1 MKDFLEV
8 VTASKAL
15 KLIRSFPATPLTE
28 TVPIEAAW
36 GRILAE
42 DVTAREPVPHFSRSL
57 VDGFAVL
64 AKDTAGAKDHSPVPL
79 RFQGEVRVAEE
90 SAVGLREGETIYVS
104 TGSMIPEGADAVL
117 MQEHARKSD
126 DLVEVT
132 RTLRKGENIFSRGE
146 DISPDT
152 RVLER
157 GRRLSFSDVGVLAAL
172 GVAHVTAF
180 RKPICAVISSG
191 DEVVPVTEQPSPGK
205 VRDINRSTL
214 SAVLERFGGKPWFA
228 GLVKDTKGEVHAI
241 LHACRGADMILV
253 SGGSSK
259 GERDFIT
266 DAIGDLGGRIHFHG
280 VNIKPGKP
288 TIFGEMW
295 GKPVF
300 GLPGH
305 PMSCLMAALRLVVPL
320 LHRLAGAAE
329 GDDHGTVSAALSTNV
344 PSSPG
349 IEEYVGVTLGG
360 RKGRPSATP
369 VFTRSAAISSLAAA
383 EGYIIVP
390 ADREGLEKGDVTE
403 VHLFG

>member
-15 KLIRSFPATPLTE
+15 KLIRSFPVTPVAEMT
-28 TVPIEAAW
+28 PIEEAW

-42 DVTAREPVPHFSRSL
+42 DMTAKEPIPHFSRSL

-64 AKDTAGAKDHSPVPL
+64 AKDTVGAKDHNPVPL

-90 SAVGLREGETIYVS
+90 PSVRLREGGTIYVS
-104 TGSMIPEGADAVL
+104 TGSMIPEGSDAVL
-117 MQEHARKSD
+117 MQEHARRSD

-157 GRRLSFSDVGVLAAL
+157 GRRLTFADVGVLAAL
-172 GVAHVTAF
+172 GTTHLSVF
-180 RKPICAVISSG
+180 QKPLCAVISSG
-191 DEVVPVTEQPSPGK
+191 DEVVPVMEHPPLGK
-205 VRDINRSTL
+205 VRDINRYTL
-214 SAVLERFGGKPWFA
+214 SAVLERYGGKARFA
-228 GLVKDTKGEVHAI
+228 GLAKDSRDEVHAS
-241 LHACRGADMILV
+241 LHASRGADMILV

-266 DAIGDLGGRIHFHG
+266 DAIGDLGGHIHFHG

-288 TIFGEMW
+288 TIFGEIW

-305 PMSCLMAALRLVVPL
+305 PMSCLMAALRFVVPL
-320 LHRLAGAAE
+320 LHRLAGAVE
-329 GDDHGTVSAALSTNV
+329 GGDPGTVSALLSTNV

-349 IEEYVGVTLGG
+349 IEEYVGVTLGN
-360 RKGRPSATP
+360 RKGKPLATP
-369 VFTRSAAISSLAAA
+369 VFTRSAAISSLARA

-390 ADREGLEKGDVTE
+390 ADKEGLEKGDETE
-403 VHLFG
+403 VHFFG